1 VSLKESDLT
10 RGLDALANNDW
21 AEAHQL
27 LRPALQAP
35 DARPEHLEALMQ
47 AAWWVGQIDDSIAAG
62 ERAVGLYSSRAENLG
77 AARVAVQVAETYAQR
92 LQASIASGWM
102 RRAAR
107 LLEEGEVTAELGQL
121 RRLEAMLLAG
131 SKKGLDQAIEMVGEV
146 QAIGASIGN
155 RDLEMLGLHDR
166 GRYAVYLGDVDG
178 GMALMEDALVSAVA
192 GELGARTTGRI
203 LCNMIEV
210 TASMADYRRA
220 TEWSDQ
226 AVRWCDSMENAG
238 GYPGVCR
245 VRRSEFMRL
254 RGAWPA
260 AETEVRRAAD
270 ELVDIGPYQAQAF
283 NELGMIRL
291 GTGDLVGAE
300 EAFRKSHSLGFLP
313 MPGLAM
319 LTMAR
324 GDITGAWGMIE
335 SALAGT
341 QDYLARAK
349 FLPAAIEIALAAE
362 KVSEATAFVGELADV
377 AERYQSELLGVFAL
391 QGEGRIAASEGRMGD
406 AVVPLREVVGKLVSW
421 GLPYEAARA
430 RCDLGGVLIEL
441 GSPAL
446 GSLEISAAR
455 VEFANLGASADLE
468 RISRMFDGS
477 ADQGVRPSLATMMFT
492 DIVDSTKLV
501 GLIGDE
507 PWADLISWHDRTIRA
522 LLAAHNGTEIDH
534 AGDGF
539 FVSFQSPQD
548 ALACAVQIQ
557 LVLRKHRK
565 ESGFSPQVRI
575 GVHVGEVLQSN
586 GGLVGHEVHSAA
598 RVSSAARGDE
608 ILVSSATAEVA
619 SPGFAFGDEAEIEA
633 KGMSEP
639 LLVRA
644 LVWRE

>member
-1 VSLKESDLT
+1 
-10 RGLDALANNDW
+10 
-21 AEAHQL
+21 
-27 LRPALQAP
+27 
-35 DARPEHLEALMQ
+35 MQ
-47 AAWWVGQIDDSIAAG
+47 SAWWVGQIDDSIAAG
-62 ERAVGLYSSRAENLG
+62 ERAVGIYAARGENQA

-92 LQASIASGWM
+92 LQTSIASGWV
-102 RRAAR
+102 RRATR
-107 LLEEGEVTAELGQL
+107 LLDDGVNTPELGQL
-121 RRLEAMLLAG
+121 RRFEAMLLAG
-131 SKKGLDQAIEMVGEV
+131 SKDGLDRAIEMAQEV
-146 QAIGASIGN
+146 QAIGASTGD

-178 GMALMEDALVSAVA
+178 GMALMEDALVSAVT

-226 AVRWCDSMENAG
+226 AVRWCDSMGNAG

-291 GTGDLVGAE
+291 NTGDLDGAE
-300 EAFRKSHSLGFLP
+300 EAFRKAHSLGFLP

-324 GDITGAWGMIE
+324 GDTSGAWGMIE

-341 QDYLARAK
+341 RDYLARAK
-349 FLPAAIEIALAAE
+349 LVPAAVEIALAADR
-362 KVSEATAFVGELADV
+362 VNEATALVGELADV

-391 QGEGRIAASEGRMGD
+391 QGEGRIAASEGRFGD

-430 RCDLGGVLIEL
+430 RGDLGAVLIEL
-441 GSPAL
+441 GSSAL

-455 VEFANLGASADLE
+455 VEFANLGASGELE
-468 RISRMFDGS
+468 RISRVFDGL
-477 ADQGVRPSLATMMFT
+477 ADQHVRLSLATMMFT

-507 PWADLISWHDRTIRA
+507 PWSDLISWHDRTIRA
-522 LLAAHNGTEIDH
+522 LIAAHNGTEIDH

-557 LVLRKHRK
+557 VVLRRHRK
-565 ESGFSPQVRI
+565 ESGFAPQVRI
-575 GVHVGEVLQSN
+575 GVHAGEVLQSN

-598 RVSSAARGDE
+598 RVSAAARGDE
-608 ILVSSATAEVA
+608 ILVSSATSEVA
-619 SPGFAFGDEAEIEA
+619 GPGFIFGDEVEIEA
-633 KGMSEP
+633 KGMSDP

-644 LVWRE
+644 LFWRE